1 MPSFQQ
7 ITRNTKDHGKMAHL
21 KEQFKSLETVPEE
34 TYVSDLLDR
43 C

>member
-1 MPSFQQ
+1 
-7 ITRNTKDHGKMAHL
+7 MAHL

-43 C
+43 CWKLEYIQKAEGKLK